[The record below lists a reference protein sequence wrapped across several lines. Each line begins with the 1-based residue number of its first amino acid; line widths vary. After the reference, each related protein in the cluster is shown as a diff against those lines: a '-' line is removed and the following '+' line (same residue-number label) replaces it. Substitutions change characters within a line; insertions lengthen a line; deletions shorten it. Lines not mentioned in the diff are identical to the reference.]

1 VAPTGGVQATAYA
14 GVFHALWSVLCRLFI
29 APAGACSWQVV
40 YDVTATPPM
49 AYAYV
54 IVVMATLTT
63 IVRSQEDNDKHFV
76 GNVMRVFGGERL
88 EKV

>member
-1 VAPTGGVQATAYA
+1 
-14 GVFHALWSVLCRLFI
+14 
-29 APAGACSWQVV
+29 
-40 YDVTATPPM
+40 M